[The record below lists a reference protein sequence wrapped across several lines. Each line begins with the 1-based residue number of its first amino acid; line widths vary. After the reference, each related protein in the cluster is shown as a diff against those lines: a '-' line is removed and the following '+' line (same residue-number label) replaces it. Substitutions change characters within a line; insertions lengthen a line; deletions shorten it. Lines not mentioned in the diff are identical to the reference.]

1 MSQEKTNR
9 LSSETSGYLRSAS
22 HQPVDWYP
30 WGEEAFQK
38 AKELDRPILLD
49 IGAVWCHWCHVI
61 DRESY
66 DDGEIAKII
75 NENFV
80 PIKVDRDERPDVD
93 RRYQQAVGA
102 LTGQGGWPLTAF
114 MTSEGKVFFG
124 GTYFPPRDTQGL
136 PSFRNVLQRV
146 SEYYN
151 TNKDT
156 VIAESNKV
164 FQALSE
170 MNETEQPPGEPDILL
185 VDRVINSMVDLF
197 DPVNG
202 GFGSAPKFPH
212 PGAIELLLARYLETK
227 DPEFLNIVD
236 KTLTKS
242 AKGGMYDQIGG
253 GFHRY
258 SVDAQWIVPHFE
270 KMSYDNSEHLKNY
283 LLAFQVTGN
292 ELYRQIAEGI
302 IAFVTD
308 VLSDKG
314 NGGFYGSQDADI
326 DLHDDGDYFTWTRE
340 EVEEALGPE
349 GAKVI
354 CLYYN
359 VYNRGEMKHNTAK
372 NVLFIDAEPEEI
384 ERKLGISRGRVGE
397 LIESAKKRLLEA
409 RKARLTP
416 YIDKILYTNWNGMMI
431 SAFLLAYRV
440 LGFEEPRDLALKAL
454 DLLLSNSFKDGVG
467 FYHTYFDGQPKIT
480 GFLDDQV
487 KMGIACLDA
496 YEVTGNGFYL
506 EKAIDLAS
514 IVIRKFYDEQKG
526 GFFDVEESH
535 DSVVTL
541 RNRFKPIQD
550 DPVPSPNA
558 SAALL
563 FNRLYCLTDENR
575 YRAYAEKTLSYFGG
589 IVEKY
594 GLYAATYFF
603 AVHNHLKHPPQVVV
617 VGERG
622 NPQFQELLRMAWEI
636 YRPHKLVVQI
646 DPSEDRVGNLS
657 ETIREIVKMKSP
669 IACVCAGTVCAE
681 PTDDPKTLAETI
693 MTFGERI

>member
-9 LSSETSGYLRSAS
+9 LANQTSAYLRSAS

-75 NENFV
+75 NENFI

-136 PSFRNVLQRV
+136 PSFRNVLQKV
-146 SEYYN
+146 SEYYT

-156 VIAESNKV
+156 VITESNKV

-170 MNETEQPPGEPDILL
+170 MNEAEPSPGEPSILL
-185 VDRVINSMVDLF
+185 VDRVIDSMVDLF

-202 GFGSAPKFPH
+202 GFGNAPKFPH
-212 PGAIELLLARYLETK
+212 PSAIELLLARYLETK

-308 VLSDKG
+308 VLSDKE

-326 DLHDDGDYFTWTRE
+326 NLHDDGDYFTWTRE
-340 EVEEALGPE
+340 EVEEAIGSE
-349 GAKVI
+349 RAKVI
-354 CLYYN
+354 SHYYN

-384 ERKLGISRGRVGE
+384 GRKLGISKEKVGE
-397 LIESAKKRLLEA
+397 LIESAKNRLFEA
-409 RKARLTP
+409 RKTRPTP
-416 YIDKILYTNWNGMMI
+416 YIDNILYTNWNGMMI
-431 SAFLLAYRV
+431 SAFLLADKV
-440 LGFEEPRDLALKAL
+440 LGFKEPRDLALKTL

-467 FYHTYFDGQPKIT
+467 FSHVYFDGQAKIT

-496 YEVTGNGFYL
+496 YEVTGKGFYF
-506 EKAIDLAS
+506 KNAIDLAN

-526 GFFDVEESH
+526 GFFDIEENH

-603 AVHNHLKHPPQVVV
+603 ALHNHLKPPPQVVV
-617 VGERG
+617 VGESG
-622 NPQFQELLRMAWEI
+622 NPQFQELLRTAWEI

-646 DPSEDRVGNLS
+646 DPFAEEVEHLS
-657 ETIREIVKMKSP
+657 ETIREMGRMKSP
-669 IACVCAGTVCAE
+669 VACVCAGAVCAE
-681 PTDDPKTLAETI
+681 PTDDPKVLAETI
-693 MTFGERI
+693 MTFGARI